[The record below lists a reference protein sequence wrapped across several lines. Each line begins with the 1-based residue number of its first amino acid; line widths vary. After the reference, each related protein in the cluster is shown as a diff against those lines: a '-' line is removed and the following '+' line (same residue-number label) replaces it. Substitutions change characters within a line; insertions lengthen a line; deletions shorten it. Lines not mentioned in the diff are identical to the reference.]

1 MITLNGERGF
11 EDVESW
17 EEILQL
23 PGFTIDLDPEKEELK
38 EIIGRYIF
46 KDKINC
52 GLSVCHQPHGRGYI
66 VTTKSGM
73 VTNIGNICGKN
84 HFGVKFYEFSKVFSQ
99 ALTDH
104 QNRQT
109 IASFLFQIERYLED
123 ISKMR
128 GEDKGAD
135 WVYRTSRALVERNQ
149 GCPDILVREI
159 GKMIRARDG
168 SIRVPRL
175 ATEKE
180 VKEMEVMA
188 GKSLP
193 RPQYLEEQKGKLT
206 GIECLYHEHNIR
218 EILVLDVE
226 PKLAELADF
235 DVDAA
240 SSNALRFWA
249 KWCQEFEEKLER
261 VKTGVKAGRVLL
273 TRENLVQLF
282 KVIPDPKELTYFK
295 KWLAQVVG
303 K

>member
-17 EEILQL
+17 EEIMQL

-46 KDKINC
+46 KDKIAC
-52 GLSVCHQPHGRGYI
+52 GLTACHQPHGRGYI
-66 VTTKSGM
+66 VTTKSGR

-84 HFGVKFYEFSKVFSQ
+84 HFGVKFDEFSKVFVQ

-104 QNRQT
+104 QNRQA
-109 IASFLFQIERYLED
+109 IASFLFQLEGYLEEV
-123 ISKMR
+123 SRLR
-128 GEDKGAD
+128 GGEKGAD
-135 WVYRTSRALVERNQ
+135 WVYLTSRALAERNH
-149 GCPDILVREI
+149 GCPDILVSEV

-168 SIRVPRL
+168 LIRIPRL
-175 ATEKE
+175 ATEEE

-193 RPQYLEEQKGKLT
+193 RPQYVEEQKGNLG
-206 GIECLYHEHNIR
+206 GIECLYHEYNIR

-226 PKLAELADF
+226 PKLAKLTDF
-235 DVDAA
+235 DVDTAT
-240 SSNALRFWA
+240 SSELRFWV
-249 KWCQEFEEKLER
+249 KWCQELEEKLER
-261 VKTGVKAGRVLL
+261 VRTAVKAGQVLL
-273 TRENLVQLF
+273 TRENLVQLYE
-282 KVIPDPKELTYFK
+282 VIPDAKELTSFK
-295 KWLAQVVG
+295 KWLANMVG